1 MKSRISLTT
10 FSDDTKRKA
19 GKLNQLKSDYK
30 KAKTEE
36 EKEIIRLEMKKFIND
51 ISSEELPA
59 VMAIT
64 NKRYKI

>member
-1 MKSRISLTT
+1 MKSRISLIA

-36 EKEIIRLEMKKFIND
+36 EKEIIRLEMKKFING
-51 ISSEELPA
+51 ISSEELSA